1 MEQYKK
7 DALDEL
13 TGIIKEKFDES
24 QRSPE
29 SKYVVAYKRKSD
41 DSLIGYHLSTF
52 CQVTDDKFLA
62 KRYEGEN
69 PYSQLQTIHNNIK
82 HVLSI
87 QEGDTSF
94 LAEVKLEIKNTY
106 FPGITID
113 DIYLDAEYLD
123 DAPKQTIVFTHIEGK

>member
-7 DALDEL
+7 EVVDEL
-13 TGIIKEKFDES
+13 TDIIKNNFDER
-24 QRSPE
+24 QRNSE

-52 CQVTDDKFLA
+52 CQITNDKFSG

-94 LAEVKLEIKNTY
+94 LAEAKLEIKKTY
-106 FPGITID
+106 FPGLTID